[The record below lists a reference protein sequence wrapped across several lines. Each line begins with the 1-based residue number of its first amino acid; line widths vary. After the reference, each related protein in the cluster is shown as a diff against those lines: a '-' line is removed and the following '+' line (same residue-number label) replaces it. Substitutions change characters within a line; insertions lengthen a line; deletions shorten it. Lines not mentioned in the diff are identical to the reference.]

1 MHEVIPTSAVYLLAL
16 IFGGLGVYMLLRRHS
31 PNLWIGVRLPWT
43 LADRDIWDK
52 SWRLAAMFLLGMGA
66 GILVSLKLFWIA
78 VAHLIIL
85 GILYPVFLYRR
96 KYGTLRYWKDQGW
109 IDYRPVARCGVCGHY
124 QKLASNNDL
133 GRVACEACGAN
144 LPEPGPGFLK
154 SWLPGAKQNQNF
166 VK

>member
-1 MHEVIPTSAVYLLAL
+1 MHEAIPTSIAYLLAF
-16 IFGGLGVYMLLRRHS
+16 IFGGLGVYMLLRRHGPS
-31 PNLWIGVRLPWT
+31 LWIGVRLPWT

-52 SWRLAAMFLLGMGA
+52 SWRLAAMFLLGMGT
-66 GILVSLKLFWIA
+66 GILVSLKLFWIM

-109 IDYRPVARCGVCGHY
+109 IDYHPVARCRRCGHY
-124 QKLASNNDL
+124 QKLASYADL
-133 GRVACEACGAN
+133 GRAACEACGAK
-144 LPEPGPGFLK
+144 LPEPRMGLLT
-154 SWLPGAKQNQNF
+154 SWPLGAKKEQNF

>member
-1 MHEVIPTSAVYLLAL
+1 MHGGISTAAVYLLAL
-16 IFGGLGVYMLLRRHS
+16 VFGGLGGYMLLRRHG

-66 GILVSLKLFWIA
+66 GILVSLKLFFIA

-85 GILYPVFLYRR
+85 GVLYPVFLYRR

-109 IDYRPVARCGVCGHY
+109 IDYRPVACCARCGHF
-124 QKLASNNDL
+124 QKLDSQADL
-133 GRVACEACGAN
+133 DRGVCEACGAK
-144 LPEPGPGFLK
+144 LPKPKTGLAA
-154 SWLPGAKQNQNF
+154 SRLPG
-166 VK
+166 VKTTDY

>member
-1 MHEVIPTSAVYLLAL
+1 
-16 IFGGLGVYMLLRRHS
+16 MLLRRHG

-66 GILVSLKLFWIA
+66 GILVSWKLFWIA

-109 IDYRPVARCGVCGHY
+109 IDYRPVARCRCLRPFSKAG
-124 QKLASNNDL
+124 QP
-133 GRVACEACGAN
+133 RR
-144 LPEPGPGFLK
+144 PGPGRVRGLRRQ
-154 SWLPGAKQNQNF
+154 PAGTQDGAPDLLA
-166 VK
+166 VRG

>member
-1 MHEVIPTSAVYLLAL
+1 MHEVIPTSAAYLLAL

-43 LADRDIWDK
+43 FADRGIWDK
-52 SWRLAAMFLLGMGA
+52 SWRLAAMFLLGMGT
-66 GILVSLKLFWIA
+66 GILVSLKLFWIM

-109 IDYRPVARCGVCGHY
+109 IDYHPVARCRVCGHY

-133 GRVACEACGAN
+133 GRAACEACGAN
-144 LPEPGPGFLK
+144 LPEPRMGFLK